1 MDSQG
6 AAVIRRLSTVIAVL
20 LLAAAVPPAHAGP
33 FGDDLAKCLVRS
45 TTSED
50 KTSLVQWMFAVMGLH
65 PQVKQFTMVSPEKR
79 NELNK
84 HMADLMVALLVDRC
98 GKESREAIKN
108 EGMVT
113 IQSSFSLL
121 GQVAAQELFTN
132 PDVAAGLEQ
141 FSKSIDENRLKSLT
155 EDAK

>member
-1 MDSQG
+1 M
-6 AAVIRRLSTVIAVL
+6 IRRLSTSIAAI
-20 LLAAAVPPAHAGP
+20 LLAAGALPAQAGP

-45 TTSED
+45 TNSDD
-50 KTSLVQWMFAVMGLH
+50 KTSLVQWMFSVMGLH

-84 HMADLMVALLVDRC
+84 RMADLMVSLLVDRC

-108 EGMVT
+108 EGLVT

-141 FSKSIDENRLKSLT
+141 FSKSIDENKLKSLT
-155 EDAK
+155 DNAK